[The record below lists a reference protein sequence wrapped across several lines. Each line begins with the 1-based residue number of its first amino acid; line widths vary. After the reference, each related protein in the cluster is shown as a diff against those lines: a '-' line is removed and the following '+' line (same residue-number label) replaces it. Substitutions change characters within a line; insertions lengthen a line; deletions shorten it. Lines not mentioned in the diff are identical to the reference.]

1 MASKAG
7 QPAKPKAYPA
17 PSREAW
23 KDLRCQLQSLRKAG
37 KGANLNA
44 QWDKA
49 KSQSDKRTFYYEVF
63 LLDPQVSQKEVHKES
78 LQKHTS
84 LQKAVSGWMTMWEI
98 GKLEGADP
106 SLPSFE
112 SLCKAAVDGLPSRSH
127 EVAAWAKQGIKQYW
141 YCKELHKET
150 ATKHTS
156 STKTSEKVAEL
167 EDEPFRK
174 VEEALRVSNEGPQ
187 TLMLGNKA
195 GRPGSSKDW
204 QQQVQEDEASEEK
217 QPEEGELYKKAV
229 QAFRKA
235 VNAYSSA
242 SNKVT
247 TMLASLDKASPE
259 VQADPQRAVSKA
271 QLQELQSAS
280 SKERNQWNT
289 ALAKWPAT
297 WAVAAGFENEAEK
310 VEEVKLEKS
319 KCEQSLKELNKVLAP
334 TKVWA
339 KGKGLEV

>member
-23 KDLRCQLQSLRKAG
+23 KDLRYQLQSLRKAG

-195 GRPGSSKDW
+195 GRPGSSKDG

-217 QPEEGELYKKAV
+217 QPEEGAWIRHLPRFGRTRNMRCRRPSCRSCSL
-229 QAFRKA
+229 QARK
-235 VNAYSSA
+235 SETSG
-242 SNKVT
+242 T
-247 TMLASLDKASPE
+247 PL
-259 VQADPQRAVSKA
+259 
-271 QLQELQSAS
+271 
-280 SKERNQWNT
+280 
-289 ALAKWPAT
+289 WPSGRRRGP
-297 WAVAAGFENEAEK
+297 WLLV
-310 VEEVKLEKS
+310 
-319 KCEQSLKELNKVLAP
+319 LKTRP
-334 TKVWA
+334 RRSRR
-339 KGKGLEV
+339 